1 MPFPR
6 SSAAASPSITSLSS
20 LALTTR
26 PPHFQLT
33 PSLGSHH
40 LGRRCLTPACS
51 GLASLAA
58 DARRYAAQR
67 AHSRSRLMHFQPDSP
82 GPAGFALRT
91 PGDSRRGRCEKR
103 TGAVSAM
110 FHHAAVHT
118 ASARVGI
125 TSSSPAPRRFAPPAA
140 RPSSRRSSVAPA
152 RSLASGSR
160 FCPSLARPC
169 SAHAPG
175 LSSTVFLFV
184 LVEPS
189 AIVLSSSALRW
200 PGSPAGNPRSAPPT
214 LSGCLPPAL
223 SRAQPRPARRITRRA
238 ADFASLRSLAAD
250 AHG

>member
-1 MPFPR
+1 MPDVMR
-6 SSAAASPSITSLSS
+6 LKG
-20 LALTTR
+20 LT
-26 PPHFQLT
+26 
-33 PSLGSHH
+33 
-40 LGRRCLTPACS
+40 
-51 GLASLAA
+51 
-58 DARRYAAQR
+58 
-67 AHSRSRLMHFQPDSP
+67 RSRLMHFQPDSP

-118 ASARVGI
+118 ASARVGV

-175 LSSTVFLFV
+175 RSSAVLLSVLFDPSVIVPSTGVSTTARVARRESPVGFTHAQRLSSASVV
-184 LVEPS
+184 S
-189 AIVLSSSALRW
+189 
-200 PGSPAGNPRSAPPT
+200 RSAVPGAPHNPAC
-214 LSGCLPPAL
+214 SGL
-223 SRAQPRPARRITRRA
+223 R
-238 ADFASLRSLAAD
+238 FASLARR
-250 AHG
+250 

>member
-1 MPFPR
+1 MR
-6 SSAAASPSITSLSS
+6 LNR
-20 LALTTR
+20 LT
-26 PPHFQLT
+26 
-33 PSLGSHH
+33 
-40 LGRRCLTPACS
+40 
-51 GLASLAA
+51 
-58 DARRYAAQR
+58 
-67 AHSRSRLMHFQPDSP
+67 RSRLMHFQPDSP

-103 TGAVSAM
+103 TGAVSGV

-118 ASARVGI
+118 ASLHVGI
-125 TSSSPAPRRFAPPAA
+125 TSSRPAPRRFASPAA
-140 RPSSRRSSVAPA
+140 RPSTRRSSVAPA

-184 LVEPS
+184 PVEPS

-223 SRAQPRPARRITRRA
+223 SRAQPRPVRRITRRA